1 MRVTNAFFMAHLRSQ
16 KHDDTVCL
24 FVAMVHS
31 PIQSAVYIEH
41 ERNQLVFT
49 RPLKLETI
57 MVVLE

>member
-1 MRVTNAFFMAHLRSQ
+1 MRVTNAFFMAHLRSP

-31 PIQSAVYIEH
+31 PIQSAEYIEH
-41 ERNQLVFT
+41 EHNQLVFT
-49 RPLKLETI
+49 RPLTLETM